1 MSIKQ
6 KIFWIKR
13 YWTSVVVFATVMFFV
28 ACGEQE
34 TTENITQINQMNM
47 EVVLSVK
54 ELPKCT
60 RDNEG
65 ELAWVKGEPSVRI
78 CSDGKWFQTAE
89 KDSLVNTVD
98 TVYLK
103 GEDLSCSTKELKDK
117 SGLKIICN
125 GDSVGVVLNG
135 AKGDDGQKGE
145 PGEPGKA
152 GADGKNGNPGN
163 DGVGCS
169 ITSQTDSSVT
179 IKCGDSS
186 LVLNLGNAAGVSFDT
201 SVVDSEKI
209 AISLDS
215 LAGYSQKGPF
225 LKGSTVYLYE
235 LSDGRTLKQTNGN
248 FTSVIKNDDGRYK
261 FTSRNLVSQYALLV
275 AEGKYRNEVTG
286 KPTNTAIK
294 LHAYTNM
301 LSRRSANVNLLTH
314 LETDRVYYLVTKEK
328 KTVRAAKKQAQAE
341 ILSAFHI
348 DASNFKTES
357 EDLDVFGNTDADGAL
372 LAVSAMLQGD
382 GDETDLLVLLTEIA
396 GDMEMD
402 GSWDDS
408 VAKAKITD
416 WAMKADLT
424 SRLKKIRENVASWGL
439 GKTVPNF
446 EKFVHNYWKTEYKVG
461 KCGKSKD
468 GDTLVIPNEQS
479 FAQSLKCKDGEW
491 IINKM
496 RDTRDGHIYRVTKIG
511 EQTWMAENL
520 NYADSV
526 TYKSMAGRSSCLD
539 YRSGCVDW
547 ADYMDE
553 DCSKYGRYYTWS
565 AAMDSAGIFSDNGK
579 GCGRDSECRPDYPVQ
594 GICPNG
600 WHLPDST
607 EWRVL
612 FNVIGDDA
620 SAWQAKGYP
629 EWPNATDEY
638 GFSAIPMGYDVFGGG
653 CLRDVGKNAQF
664 QSASLKYNHT
674 GPYALYIYGTS
685 SSYSYVK
692 IDNYSVTSGFAVRCL
707 LD

>member
-1 MSIKQ
+1 
-6 KIFWIKR
+6 
-13 YWTSVVVFATVMFFV
+13 
-28 ACGEQE
+28 
-34 TTENITQINQMNM
+34 
-47 EVVLSVK
+47 
-54 ELPKCT
+54 
-60 RDNEG
+60 
-65 ELAWVKGEPSVRI
+65 
-78 CSDGKWFQTAE
+78 
-89 KDSLVNTVD
+89 
-98 TVYLK
+98 
-103 GEDLSCSTKELKDK
+103 
-117 SGLKIICN
+117 
-125 GDSVGVVLNG
+125 
-135 AKGDDGQKGE
+135 
-145 PGEPGKA
+145 
-152 GADGKNGNPGN
+152 
-163 DGVGCS
+163 
-169 ITSQTDSSVT
+169 
-179 IKCGDSS
+179 
-186 LVLNLGNAAGVSFDT
+186 
-201 SVVDSEKI
+201 
-209 AISLDS
+209 
-215 LAGYSQKGPF
+215 
-225 LKGSTVYLYE
+225 
-235 LSDGRTLKQTNGN
+235 
-248 FTSVIKNDDGRYK
+248 
-261 FTSRNLVSQYALLV
+261 
-275 AEGKYRNEVTG
+275 
-286 KPTNTAIK
+286 
-294 LHAYTNM
+294 
-301 LSRRSANVNLLTH
+301 
-314 LETDRVYYLVTKEK
+314 VTKEK

-348 DASNFKTES
+348 DASKFKTES

-446 EKFVHNYWKTEYKVG
+446 EKFVRNYWKTEYKVG
-461 KCGKSKD
+461 KCGKSED

-496 RDTRDGHIYRVTKIG
+496 RDTRDGHVYRVTKIG

-539 YRSGCVDW
+539 YRSGCADW

-653 CLRDVGKNAQF
+653 CLSDVGKNAKF

>member
-13 YWTSVVVFATVMFFV
+13 YWTSVVVFAIVMFFV

-348 DASNFKTES
+348 DASKFKTES

-396 GDMEMD
+396 GDMEID

-446 EKFVHNYWKTEYKVG
+446 EKFVRNYWKTEYKVG
-461 KCGKSKD
+461 KCGKSED

-496 RDTRDGHIYRVTKIG
+496 RDTRDGHVYRVTKIG
-511 EQTWMAENL
+511 EQIWMAENL

-526 TYKSMAGRSSCLD
+526 TYKGLFGRSWCLLKPESFCSTNQ
-539 YRSGCVDW
+539 Y
-547 ADYMDE
+547 ALDE
-553 DCSKYGRYYTWS
+553 DCSKNGRYYTW
-565 AAMDSAGIFSDNGK
+565 AAAIDSAGIFSENAK
-579 GCGRDSECRPDYPVQ
+579 ECGYDVECRPDYPVR
-594 GICPNG
+594 GICPEG

-607 EWRVL
+607 EWSAL
-612 FNVIGDDA
+612 YNVIGDNA

-638 GFSAIPMGYDVFGGG
+638 GFSAIPTGYKTGSCFSE
-653 CLRDVGKNAQF
+653 VGKSTKIWGATQKF
-664 QSASLKYNHT
+664 SYRSVYT
-674 GPYALYIYGTS
+674 LYMYRTS
-685 SSYSYVK
+685 SSDGYVK
-692 IDNYSVTSGFAVRCL
+692 IDSYSKVDGALVRCL